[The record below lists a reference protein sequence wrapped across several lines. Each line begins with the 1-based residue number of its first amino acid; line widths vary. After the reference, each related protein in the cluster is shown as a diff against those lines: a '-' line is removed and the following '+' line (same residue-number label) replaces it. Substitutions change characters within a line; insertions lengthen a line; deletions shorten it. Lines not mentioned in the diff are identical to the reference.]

1 MPKVLVD
8 GLELQNQAMK
18 DEKWLVWCFGWW
30 EVGPDSHG
38 QVPGA
43 KKLKKEMIFFF
54 CFRGCMVAYAMRAA
68 MPQNPTEEC

>member
-1 MPKVLVD
+1 MMPKVLVD

-38 QVPGA
+38 QVPGS
-43 KKLKKEMIFFF
+43 KKLKKEIIFFF
-54 CFRGCMVAYAMRAA
+54 VFEAVWLHM
-68 MPQNPTEEC
+68 Q

>member
-1 MPKVLVD
+1 MMPKVLVD

-43 KKLKKEMIFFF
+43 KKLKKRDDFLFL
-54 CFRGCMVAYAMRAA
+54 RLYGCVCNEGCHASEPY
-68 MPQNPTEEC
+68 